1 MPVQK
6 TSASFVTERYGR
18 IAEMDRSFDIAYWQ
32 RLGPTAIFEAAWQ
45 LVVEAH
51 SQSGRDPNELRLQR
65 SVESFQPQR
74 R

>member
-1 MPVQK
+1 MPEK
-6 TSASFVTERYGR
+6 TSPSFFAERYGQL
-18 IAEMDRSFDIAYWQ
+18 ADMDRSFDIAYWQ
-32 RLGPTAIFEAAWQ
+32 RLGPAAIFDAAWQ

-51 SQSGRDPNELRLQR
+51 SQPHRDDNELRLRR